1 MRALALILIGL
12 TASACASSPIRQTQ
26 YVASPNV
33 QPGEP
38 MNPAEVE
45 AICPSCTPASTTGAA
60 ATAIAAV
67 SPAERAIRAREDALL
82 ERALTNSPDYTAAL
96 RRAAVANVDAEEP
109 SAPASRR
116 NRAAE
121 IQVREQRIAAEEARL
136 SEAVEV
142 RRRARLAQQDQS
154 DRLARI
160 HAARAACDAQ
170 ASSVGAGIYT
180 PYSPRAGILGSALTG
195 AIASA
200 SAEAQARAGC
210 YRAYGL

>member
-1 MRALALILIGL
+1 VRAPSLIFLGLAM
-12 TASACASSPIRQTQ
+12 SACAPASTRQAE
-26 YVASPNV
+26 YVAAPNV
-33 QPGEP
+33 QAGKP
-38 MNPAEVE
+38 MDPAEVN
-45 AICPSCTPASTTGAA
+45 AICPSCTPASVTGVVGLAPD
-60 ATAIAAV
+60 V
-67 SPAERAIRAREDALL
+67 SPADRAKRQREDELL
-82 ERALTNSPDYTAAL
+82 ERALTNSPDYMAAL
-96 RRAAVANVDAEEP
+96 RRAAAANIAAEEP
-109 SAPASRR
+109 SDPPARR

-121 IQVREQRIAAEEARL
+121 AQAREQRITAEEARL
-136 SEAVEV
+136 SDAVEV
-142 RRRARLAQQDQS
+142 RRRSRLAQQDQS

>member
-1 MRALALILIGL
+1 MRALALILISL
-12 TASACASSPIRQTQ
+12 ATSACAPSPVSQTQ
-26 YVASPNV
+26 YVALPNV
-33 QPGEP
+33 QLGQP
-38 MNPAEVE
+38 MAPAEVD
-45 AICPSCTPASTTGAA
+45 AICPSCTPAFATGAA
-60 ATAIAAV
+60 ATTIAAV

-82 ERALTNSPDYTAAL
+82 ERALTNSPDYMAAL

-109 SAPASRR
+109 SAPANRR

-121 IQVREQRIAAEEARL
+121 ALAREQRITAEEARL
-136 SEAVEV
+136 SDAVEV
-142 RRRARLAQQDQS
+142 RRRARLAQQDQH
-154 DRLARI
+154 DRVARI
-160 HAARAACDAQ
+160 NAARTACDAQ
-170 ASSVGAGIYT
+170 ASLVGAGIYT